1 MSVGCMDEEIF
12 MLKSDVRGFPEA
24 EGIYYEADA
33 ASICFRTPFEKCGRY
48 DYCTLDGTRDERCG
62 SQLDK

>member
-24 EGIYYEADA
+24 EGICYEADA
-33 ASICFRTPFEKCGRY
+33 ASICFLTPFEKWR
-48 DYCTLDGTRDERCG
+48 TV
-62 SQLDK
+62 